1 MAGGALSFEGQI
13 VLVTGAGRGLG
24 AAVAEAFAAAGAA
37 VAVTDIDGDAAAATA
52 AALSK
57 RGAQASAHALDI
69 ADLEA
74 CEKLARELREEVGL
88 VSVLVNNAGTSGHAA
103 LDDPAAR
110 VVWDRQLAVNLTGTF
125 NVTRAFATALR
136 ERGGAIVNFASIT
149 AFNAVTSAYGYMASK
164 AGVKLLTQT
173 LAKELASDGV
183 RVNAVAPGVINTEM
197 TRARRADPA
206 FMADFHARTPL
217 ARTGEPAEVAAAV
230 LFLASPMA
238 SYITGVTLPVD
249 GGFLA
254 V

>member
-1 MAGGALSFEGQI
+1 LSFDGQI
-13 VLVTGAGRGLG
+13 ALVTGAGRGLG
-24 AAVAEAFAAAGAA
+24 AAVAEALAAAGAV

-52 AALSK
+52 AALSA
-57 RGAQASAHALDI
+57 RGAKARAHALDVT
-69 ADLEA
+69 DLTA
-74 CEKLARELREEVGL
+74 CERLARVLSEQLGL
-88 VSVLVNNAGTSGHAA
+88 ISILINNAGTSGHAA

-110 VVWDRQLAVNLTGTF
+110 SVWDRQLAVNLTGTF
-125 NVTRAFATALR
+125 NVTRAFAAALR
-136 ERGGAIVNFASIT
+136 ARRGAIVNFASIT

-173 LAKELASDGV
+173 LAKELAPDGV

-197 TRARRADPA
+197 TRARRGDPA
-206 FMADFHARTPL
+206 FMADFLARTPL
-217 ARTGEPAEVAAAV
+217 ARSGEPAEVAAAV
-230 LFLASPMA
+230 LFLVSPMA